1 MVLTD
6 LNMPY
11 MDGLEFIRHMKRE
24 VAYRQIPAL
33 MITTEADEEEKQ
45 KAFDAGADG
54 YLIKPVSAE
63 DVNCKVRELL
73 KRIFKTG
80 GDLRV

>member
-1 MVLTD
+1 
-6 LNMPY
+6 
-11 MDGLEFIRHMKRE
+11 
-24 VAYRQIPAL
+24 